1 MGTACRPVVME
12 PGLRRSLRLASEL
25 RLRPLLRYLPSVIL
39 RRTTISRTLSHVLVD
54 GYIKITS
61 YSSHGADLDND
72 AADIPV
78 GELAWLQQ
86 IHSSN
91 VDSAHSSAAYV

>member
-1 MGTACRPVVME
+1 MP
-12 PGLRRSLRLASEL
+12 
-25 RLRPLLRYLPSVIL
+25 
-39 RRTTISRTLSHVLVD
+39 RTLSHVLVD

-61 YSSHGADLDND
+61 YSSYGADLDND

-78 GELAWLQQ
+78 GDFAWLQQ
-86 IHSSN
+86 SHSSN